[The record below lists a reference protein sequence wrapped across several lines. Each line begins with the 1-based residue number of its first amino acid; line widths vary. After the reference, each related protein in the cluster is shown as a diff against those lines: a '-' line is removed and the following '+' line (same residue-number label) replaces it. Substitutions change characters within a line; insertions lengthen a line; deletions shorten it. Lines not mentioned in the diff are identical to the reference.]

1 VKTWCIPPKAN
12 AEFVYHMEDVLRV
25 EQLPDDRRSPVVW
38 MDEASQ
44 QWLGEVNAPLP
55 LRAGQVKCAD
65 YA

>member
-1 VKTWCIPPKAN
+1 MKTWCLPPTAH
-12 AEFVYHMEDVLRV
+12 ADFVYHMEDVRRV

-38 MDEASQ
+38 MDEASKQ
-44 QWLGEVNAPLP
+44 LLGEGNAPLP